1 MSTDQL
7 IAVGALVPARR
18 NGWQQVVSAVF
29 AMAAFNAPVP
39 LVWAQQAGLPVLTSP
54 LGTAPVAPAA
64 PGKDGQLPPGA
75 VAPAGQGAGQ
85 HSPNSPFA
93 PLPVRADV
101 VPWSMLTDVK
111 LKTRG
116 GRPLPEFPEA
126 VRAINGTVVRVQGFM
141 MPLAPGEKQ
150 THFLVT
156 SVPLTCSFCTPG
168 GPESMLEV
176 RTRTPVKYGMEP
188 VVVEGRLQV
197 LEADPMGIYY
207 RMPAAVAV
215 K

>member
-1 MSTDQL
+1 MFIDRPTAFA
-7 IAVGALVPARR
+7 AVAPVRPSGGLRR
-18 NGWQQVVSAVF
+18 VSAVL
-29 AMAAFNAPVP
+29 AVAAVCVTASS
-39 LVWAQQAGLPVLTSP
+39 VWAQAGLPVLTSP
-54 LGTAPVAPAA
+54 LGTAPAAPA
-64 PGKDGQLPPGA
+64 KDGPSFPGA

-93 PLPVRADV
+93 PLPLRSDV

-116 GRPLPEFPEA
+116 GRPLPDFPDA
-126 VRAINGTVVRVQGFM
+126 VRAMNGTVVRVQGFM

-176 RTRTPVKYGMEP
+176 RTRAPVKYGMEP
-188 VVVEGRLQV
+188 VVVEGRFQV

-207 RMPAAVAV
+207 RMTSAVAV

>member
-1 MSTDQL
+1 MSTDRL
-7 IAVGALVPARR
+7 TAFEAVAPVRPGGWLRR
-18 NGWQQVVSAVF
+18 VSAVV
-29 AMAAFNAPVP
+29 AVAAACVTASS
-39 LVWAQQAGLPVLTSP
+39 VWAQAGLPVLTSP
-54 LGTAPVAPAA
+54 LGTAPAA
-64 PGKDGQLPPGA
+64 PTKDGLSSPGA
-75 VAPAGQGAGQ
+75 VAPTGQGAGQ

-93 PLPVRADV
+93 PLPLRSDV

-116 GRPLPEFPEA
+116 GRPLPDFPEA
-126 VRAINGTVVRVQGFM
+126 VRAMNGTVVRVQGFM

-207 RMPAAVAV
+207 RMTAAVAV

>member
-1 MSTDQL
+1 MSIDKTALRWLRWGCTVCAPKSIAAIVTL
-7 IAVGALVPARR
+7 IAAAASIAA
-18 NGWQQVVSAVF
+18 QSAQ
-29 AMAAFNAPVP
+29 
-39 LVWAQQAGLPVLTSP
+39 AQSGLPVLTSP
-54 LGTAPVAPAA
+54 LGAAPAA
-64 PGKDGQLPPGA
+64 PGRDGQLPPGA

-93 PLPVRADV
+93 PLPVRSDV

-111 LKTRG
+111 MKTRG
-116 GRPLPEFPEA
+116 GRPLPEFPDA
-126 VRAINGTVVRVQGFM
+126 VRALNGTMVRVQGFM

-197 LEADPMGIYY
+197 LEADPMGIFY
-207 RMPAAVAV
+207 RMTAATPVR
-215 K
+215 